1 MASRGRSIF
10 WENEKM
16 NETAIFQ
23 RLLAASSV
31 ALSMTL
37 LAQSAIA
44 ASGHVHGQAELEVAV
59 EGATLT
65 VTLRSPLDS
74 LLGFERAPRTAA
86 QKAAAETL
94 LQRLRDPAALFKPSA
109 AASCAPVST
118 EIDAP
123 VLGVGPAGAA
133 GTKQADKDA
142 HAELVSTMRFRC
154 EQPAQLRALDVALF
168 EQYRRL
174 HRIEARIVGP
184 RGQSS
189 ARLTPARRT
198 LNW

>member
-1 MASRGRSIF
+1 LPTI
-10 WENEKM
+10 
-16 NETAIFQ
+16 
-23 RLLAASSV
+23 
-31 ALSMTL
+31 
-37 LAQSAIA
+37 
-44 ASGHVHGQAELEVAV
+44 
-59 EGATLT
+59 
-65 VTLRSPLDS
+65 
-74 LLGFERAPRTAA
+74 PRTADSSRA
-86 QKAAAETL
+86 D
-94 LQRLRDPAALFKPSA
+94 RDSA

>member
-1 MASRGRSIF
+1 MS
-10 WENEKM
+10 
-16 NETAIFQ
+16 ETTGFR
-23 RLLAASSV
+23 RLVAASAV
-31 ALSMTL
+31 ALSMT
-37 LAQSAIA
+37 AQPAMA

-59 EGATLT
+59 EGASLT

-74 LLGFERAPRTAA
+74 LLGFERAPRTAG

-109 AASCAPVST
+109 AAQCVPAST

-123 VLGVGPAGAA
+123 VLGVTPAGAA
-133 GTKQADKDA
+133 GAKPADKDA
-142 HAELVSTMRFRC
+142 HAELVSTMQFRC

>member
-1 MASRGRSIF
+1 
-10 WENEKM
+10 M
-16 NETAIFQ
+16 NETTAIR
-23 RLLAASSV
+23 RLVVASAV
-31 ALSMTL
+31 ALCLTAPAAM
-37 LAQSAIA
+37 A

-59 EGATLT
+59 EGANLT

-74 LLGFERAPRTAA
+74 LLGFERAPRTAG

-94 LQRLRDPAALFKPSA
+94 LQRLRDPAALFKASA
-109 AASCAPVST
+109 AAGCAPVAT

-123 VLGVGPAGAA
+123 VLGVPPAAA
-133 GTKQADKDA
+133 GGTKPADKDA

-174 HRIEARIVGP
+174 HRIEARVVGP

-189 ARLTPARRT
+189 TRLTPARRT

>member
-1 MASRGRSIF
+1 
-10 WENEKM
+10 M
-16 NETAIFQ
+16 NETARFR
-23 RLLAASSV
+23 RLLAAGPV
-31 ALSMTL
+31 ALSMTM
-37 LAQSAIA
+37 LAQPAMA

-59 EGATLT
+59 EGIHLT

-74 LLGFERAPRTAA
+74 LLGFERAPRTAG

-94 LQRLRDPAALFKPSA
+94 LQRLRDPAALFKPSVA
-109 AASCAPVST
+109 AQCVPAST

-123 VLGVGPAGAA
+123 VLGVTPAGTSGA
-133 GTKQADKDA
+133 KSADKDA
-142 HAELVSTMRFRC
+142 HAELVSTMRYRC
-154 EQPAQLRALDVALF
+154 EQAGQLRGLEVTLF

-198 LNW
+198 LSW

>member
-1 MASRGRSIF
+1 
-10 WENEKM
+10 M
-16 NETAIFQ
+16 NDTTGFR
-23 RLLAASSV
+23 RLVAASAV
-31 ALSMTL
+31 ALCLT
-37 LAQSAIA
+37 AQAAMA

-59 EGATLT
+59 EGGSLT

-94 LQRLRDPAALFKPSA
+94 LQRLRDPAALFKASA
-109 AASCAPVST
+109 GAGCALVST

-123 VLGVGPAGAA
+123 VLGVAPAGASA
-133 GTKQADKDA
+133 TRQADKDA

>member
-1 MASRGRSIF
+1 MS
-10 WENEKM
+10 
-16 NETAIFQ
+16 ETTGFR
-23 RLLAASSV
+23 RLVAASAV
-31 ALSMTL
+31 ALCMT
-37 LAQSAIA
+37 AQPAMA

-59 EGATLT
+59 EGANLT

-74 LLGFERAPRTAA
+74 LLGFERAPRTAG

-109 AASCAPVST
+109 AAQCVPAST

-123 VLGVGPAGAA
+123 VLGVTPAGAAGAA
-133 GTKQADKDA
+133 GTKAADKDA

-154 EQPAQLRALDVALF
+154 EQAGQLRGLEVALF

-189 ARLTPARRT
+189 ARLTQARRT
-198 LNW
+198 LSW